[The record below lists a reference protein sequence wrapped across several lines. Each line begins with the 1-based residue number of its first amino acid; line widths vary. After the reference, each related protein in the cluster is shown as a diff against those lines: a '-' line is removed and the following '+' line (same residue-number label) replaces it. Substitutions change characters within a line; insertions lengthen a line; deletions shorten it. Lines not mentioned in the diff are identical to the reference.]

1 MREVKCES
9 LQFPSSYCSL
19 NDFNDN
25 FSASITKTTTTITT
39 TETRDLTNNFTA
51 TTTTL
56 NPVSGLG
63 VDDLLG
69 GLHVDGTDDTTST
82 TDNLLGVIKEIQAL
96 DSKRDRKS

>member
-1 MREVKCES
+1 M
-9 LQFPSSYCSL
+9 

-25 FSASITKTTTTITT
+25 FSASITKTTTTI

-82 TDNLLGVIKEIQAL
+82 TDNLLGVMDLSGIPDPEVEIEGSGQYGHQNV
-96 DSKRDRKS
+96 